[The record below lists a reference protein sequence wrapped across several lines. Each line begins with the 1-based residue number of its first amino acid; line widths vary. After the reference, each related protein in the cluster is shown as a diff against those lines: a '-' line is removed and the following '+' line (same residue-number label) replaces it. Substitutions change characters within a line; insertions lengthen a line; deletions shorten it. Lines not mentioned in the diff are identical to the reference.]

1 LRLDW
6 RIGEEMEDEIDIEG
20 LINALVDEDA
30 FVRDKA
36 KKILA
41 KMRGPDLEA
50 VLKEIERMNRE
61 VAKGGGL

>member
-1 LRLDW
+1 M
-6 RIGEEMEDEIDIEG
+6 IGGEMEDEIDIDG

-41 KMRGPDLEA
+41 EMRGPGLDA

-61 VAKGGGL
+61 VAMGGGL

>member
-1 LRLDW
+1 MID
-6 RIGEEMEDEIDIEG
+6 EEMEGEIDIEG

-41 KMRGPDLEA
+41 EMRGPGLEA

-61 VAKGGGL
+61 VAMGGGL